1 MRVDP
6 GSKTKRRKTMDKHG
20 IVILADNP
28 KKADEI
34 SAAFEKKRSI
44 YNFGKNFRRRR
55 GSGFNT

>member
-1 MRVDP
+1 MRIDP

-34 SAAFEKKRSI
+34 SAAFEKAVDLQFWEKLQTEKREWV
-44 YNFGKNFRRRR
+44 
-55 GSGFNT
+55 